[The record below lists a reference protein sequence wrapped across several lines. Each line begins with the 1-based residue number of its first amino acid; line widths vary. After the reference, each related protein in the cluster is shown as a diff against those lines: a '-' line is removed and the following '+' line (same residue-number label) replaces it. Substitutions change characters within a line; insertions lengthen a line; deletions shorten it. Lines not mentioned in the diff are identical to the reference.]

1 MSENSVAQ
9 FSEQGEIPCLLVP
22 MMGCT
27 LLIPTVTIAEMAPM
41 QPAESVQDT
50 PDWFIGLYHWRNQ
63 AIPLLSYEVLNGDA
77 YSPLNPAGRVAVMN
91 NTGVD
96 ERLPFVAIPTQG
108 IPRMA
113 KVGKDDITEDKNASK
128 KPFDLMAVRVGME
141 ELVIPDVAALEN
153 AFIKLG
159 LLKGQRQ

>member
-1 MSENSVAQ
+1 MSDKSVAQ

-22 MMGCT
+22 LMGST

-41 QPAESVQDT
+41 QPAESIPDS
-50 PDWFIGLYHWRNQ
+50 PDWLIGLYHWRNQ
-63 AIPLLSYEVLNGDA
+63 AIPLLSYEVLNGRA
-77 YSPLNPAGRVAVMN
+77 YSPLNPQGRVAVLN

-96 ERLPFVAIPTQG
+96 DRLPFVAVPTQG

-113 KVGKDDITEDKNASK
+113 KVGKDDIVENTEVQKR
-128 KPFDLMAVRVGME
+128 PFDLMAVRVGME
-141 ELVIPDVAALEN
+141 ELFIPDVAALEN

-159 LLKGQRQ
+159 LLK

>member
-1 MSENSVAQ
+1 MSDQSVAQ

-22 MMGCT
+22 LMGTT

-41 QPAESVQDT
+41 QPAESIPDT
-50 PDWFIGLYHWRNQ
+50 PDWLIGLYHWRNQ
-63 AIPLLSYEVLNGDA
+63 AIPLLSYEVLNGAA

-96 ERLPFVAIPTQG
+96 ERLPFVAVPTQG

-113 KVGKDDITEDKNASK
+113 KVSKEDITENTDAQK
-128 KPFDLMAVRVGME
+128 KPFDLMAVRVGVE
-141 ELVIPDVAALEN
+141 ELSIPDVAALET
-153 AFIKLG
+153 AFLELN
-159 LLKGQRQ
+159 LLKSQ